1 MKQNIE
7 TLKEYF
13 ETGDRPTQ
21 QNYADLIDSLGMP
34 MIGEMKQV
42 SFGFAP
48 GGWVKC
54 NGQLLDPATHPE
66 LFALIG
72 TTYGGDG
79 TTTFAVPDMGGR
91 VPVGYGNPTGLSTYT
106 IGQTGGEEVVTLT
119 EEQLPVHSHTGT
131 IDLGTNANVAI
142 PVFDDSGST
151 HEASNSYLAH
161 GEDINDEAVNLYS
174 SSNDATLAAFDAP
187 VSGTITTNS
196 TGNGTSINNLQPY
209 LAVNYIIA
217 VEGINPM

>member
-13 ETGDRPTQ
+13 ETGDKPTQ

-48 GGWVKC
+48 AGWAKC
-54 NGQLLDPATHPE
+54 NGQLLDPAVYPE

-79 TTTFAVPDMGGR
+79 TTTFAVPNMSGR
-91 VPVGYGNPTGLSTYT
+91 VPVGYGSPAGLSSYT
-106 IGQTGGEEVVTLT
+106 IGQTGGDETVTLT
-119 EEQLPVHSHTGT
+119 EDQLPSHSHDFSINYSTDTATRETPVNGDVVAVGET
-131 IDLGTNANVAI
+131 SPGLGTPTPLKLFGDNVNT
-142 PVFDDSGST
+142 VSTDSTTS
-151 HEASNSYLAH
+151 AS
-161 GEDINDEAVNLYS
+161 
-174 SSNDATLAAFDAP
+174 
-187 VSGTITTNS
+187 
-196 TGNGTSINNLQPY
+196 GNGTSINNLQPY

>member
-13 ETGDRPTQ
+13 ETGDKPTQ

-34 MIGEMKQV
+34 IVGEIRAM

-48 GGWVKC
+48 EGWKKC
-54 NGQLLDPATHPE
+54 NGQLLDPTQYAK

-79 TTTFAVPDMGGR
+79 TTSFALPNLVARIPLGFG
-91 VPVGYGNPTGLSTYT
+91 TTSGLSSYA
-106 IGQTGGEEVVTLT
+106 IGQTGGEETHQLT
-119 EEQLPVHSHTGT
+119 EDEMPSHNHTAS
-131 IDLGTNANVAI
+131 IDNLQGSMPASTLSGGSTEPGPTTYPSSSSSLGTPIYGGTTNTNINVDVTANGVI
-142 PVFDDSGST
+142 VDDSGNN
-151 HEASNSYLAH
+151 NSH
-161 GEDINDEAVNLYS
+161 NI
-174 SSNDATLAAFDAP
+174 
-187 VSGTITTNS
+187 I
-196 TGNGTSINNLQPY
+196 QPY

-217 VEGINPM
+217 VEGINPS